1 MTILFKKLSKN
12 AKIPTRATEG
22 SAGFDLYSPMS
33 CVVYGH
39 SSLVI
44 DLELA
49 MAIPAGY
56 VGEIHPRSGKS
67 IEYQVVKLAGVI
79 DSDYRKSVKVALY
92 NMGDMPWEIRAGDRI
107 AQLVVTQF
115 LGEAREVSDLPD
127 PGTRSG
133 GFGSTGG

>member
-1 MTILFKKLSKN
+1 MILFKKLSNKTI
-12 AKIPTRATEG
+12 IPTRATEG
-22 SAGFDLYSPMS
+22 SAGFDLHSPIS
-33 CVVYGH
+33 CVVHGH

-49 MAIPAGY
+49 MAIPSGY

-67 IEYQVVKLAGVI
+67 IQFQVVKLAGVI
-79 DSDYRKSVKVALY
+79 DSDYRHSVKVALY

-107 AQLVVTQF
+107 AQLVVTPF
-115 LGEAREVSDLPD
+115 MSESAEVEELPD

-133 GFGSTGG
+133 GFGSTGC